1 MAGIPE
7 GVINVLPGSGSVC
20 GQAIADHP
28 KVSTIQ
34 IGPRAFRHS
43 VVIQCVS
50 SAKVPIALP
59 SSLPPSF
66 HPCSPFLGI
75 ATVIKSLTP
84 SGKTTD
90 EDQRRTCKSAE
101 VQLSR
106 CVARR
111 QSSKPRESSHMQRC
125 GRVRLQAKKIFKKV
139 LKFFFS
145 KISRSTK
152 IFFGRGHSPTIPQQL
167 LKVSRRLAQP
177 SVRS

>member
-90 EDQRRTCKSAE
+90 EDQRRTCKSAITFLLMP
-101 VQLSR
+101 VPVFLICLFCRSR
-106 CVARR
+106 KQGLPLTAMP
-111 QSSKPRESSHMQRC
+111 SATTKEW
-125 GRVRLQAKKIFKKV
+125 FK
-139 LKFFFS
+139 S
-145 KISRSTK
+145 C
-152 IFFGRGHSPTIPQQL
+152 
-167 LKVSRRLAQP
+167 
-177 SVRS
+177 